1 MLALVLA
8 LAVQSDKVRRQ
19 NSAPLTSQNQ
29 SHITTIQS
37 LEQWAQGELMA
48 SIESVR
54 RRLLCAQTDVS
65 DHVATTS
72 QGRLVQLVASDRSLS
87 VVRCRSARDR

>member
-19 NSAPLTSQNQ
+19 NSAPLTSKNQ

-54 RRLLCAQTDVS
+54 RHQCCTQTDVA

-72 QGRLVQLVASDRSLS
+72 QGRLVQLVASDRSFS
-87 VVRCRSARDR
+87 IVRR